1 MSMRVLDTAAL
12 LHWPLPQLS
21 GCVVFGQREELA
33 RLSPDREMLLEG
45 ADLQWSTPSN
55 NSLELASKV
64 ATESG
69 DLAGLSSVDLEILAL
84 ALELEAILVTDDYRL
99 QNCCLVAGIEHQ
111 PVLTDGISERWLW
124 QLVCPGCGATSDEQ
138 NISKKRGEYGNC
150 GDCGSPYNIRK
161 K

>member
-1 MSMRVLDTAAL
+1 
-12 LHWPLPQLS
+12 
-21 GCVVFGQREELA
+21 
-33 RLSPDREMLLEG
+33 MLLEG

-55 NSLELASKV
+55 NSLEQASKV

-69 DLAGLSSVDLEILAL
+69 DLAGLSPVDLEILAL
-84 ALELEAILVTDDYRL
+84 ALELDATLVTDDYRL

-111 PVLTDGISERWLW
+111 PVLTEGISERWLW
-124 QLVCPGCGATSDEQ
+124 QLVCSGCGAISTEQ